1 MKRFSALLL
10 VVFLIFGIIKS
21 IPNILNFNP
30 VEFTKEFAQEC
41 AQDDKE
47 ETTETREYVDNHLV
61 YPLYISKKFN
71 GFL

>member
-10 VVFLIFGIIKS
+10 VVFLIVGIIKS

-41 AQDDKE
+41 ARDDK
-47 ETTETREYVDNHLV
+47 
-61 YPLYISKKFN
+61 
-71 GFL
+71 